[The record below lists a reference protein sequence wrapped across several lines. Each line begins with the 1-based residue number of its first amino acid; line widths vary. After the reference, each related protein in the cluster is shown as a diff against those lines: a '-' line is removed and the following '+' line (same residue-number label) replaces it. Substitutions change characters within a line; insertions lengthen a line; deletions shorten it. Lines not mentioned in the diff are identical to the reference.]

1 MDAPTFTNL
10 LLFAAAVLVPVA
22 GAVLTMHWKISN
34 ISTRLEAVE
43 KVDGQRDAD
52 HKCLDTKVDEIKIE
66 LVRIETKLDLLLK
79 SKQKEG

>member
-1 MDAPTFTNL
+1 MDFPTVTNL

-43 KVDGQRDAD
+43 RAYAKRDED
-52 HKCLDTKVDEIKIE
+52 HDCLDKKVDEIKIE
-66 LVRIETKLDLLLK
+66 LAKIETKLDILLVDK
-79 SKQKEG
+79 A

>member
-43 KVDGQRDAD
+43 ARLCQAR
-52 HKCLDTKVDEIKIE
+52 
-66 LVRIETKLDLLLK
+66 R
-79 SKQKEG
+79 